1 MSKEGGKAWVFGE
14 DIDTDQLAPG
24 IYLKGPF
31 EQLVPH
37 CLEAVR
43 PEFAKEVA
51 PGDVMV
57 AGRGF
62 GIGSSREQAA
72 QALKALGVAAVIAPS
87 FGGIFYRNALNF
99 GLLALECPQAGE
111 IEEGDIIVAD
121 AQKGEVRNLTRGATY
136 PCAPLPDRLLAIV
149 RAGGLVPFLEQRLKG
164 AGGVEQPG
172 ERA

>member
-1 MSKEGGKAWVFGE
+1 
-14 DIDTDQLAPG
+14 
-24 IYLKGPF
+24 
-31 EQLVPH
+31 
-37 CLEAVR
+37 
-43 PEFAKEVA
+43 
-51 PGDVMV
+51 V

-111 IEEGDIIVAD
+111 IEEGDVVVAD
-121 AQKGEVRNLTRGATY
+121 AQKGEVRNLTKGQTY
-136 PCAPLPDRLLAIV
+136 PCAPLPSHLLAIV
-149 RAGGLVPFLEQRLKG
+149 RAGGLVPFLEEQRKG
-164 AGGVEQPG
+164 SGDVERPG